1 MEDLKQKRAVAKS
14 QFTRAEKSLRRLI
27 ESDDT
32 VEEQISKRLIEL
44 SQKWQ
49 DIQDVHDEY
58 ATKVPAEQVE
68 EEDRY
73 IEEIEMRFEA
83 IEKDAVVFL
92 RKFVEK
98 QRGPVVINNPSNKP
112 TSKNEG
118 TSDAIGGRSSQAS
131 DTTLVLPANLNE
143 PTATLGV
150 ETTID
155 QHPVIPKM
163 RNGSESTNVVEQPGL
178 MNVIKFEKQKFD
190 IFEGDIRE
198 YPGFKERFTSYIEPR
213 YSKSEAALCLRLQLS
228 ATVRDE
234 VENIED
240 DVALLWQRLDLK
252 YGNTRKYIDA
262 VLSDISKLSK
272 GDGMATLN
280 MINMVEKSYRD
291 LVRIGSETEMSNS
304 FMISMIEKKLP
315 EQMRIEWVKLV
326 AEQGVTDSQVV
337 FQLLMDF
344 LAKWRKII
352 EYDAASIRKTSEK
365 KIHGQANHMS
375 GTKQRSQNKSD
386 VCWVHEG
393 GNHPVWKCKIFQMM
407 PLKEKL
413 EMVKQKQACHACF
426 EISCPGA
433 KNPEECAKNFK
444 CPMKGCGKP
453 HNVLIHQQ

>member
-14 QFTRAEKSLRRLI
+14 QFTRAERSLRRLI

-98 QRGPVVINNPSNKP
+98 QRGPVVVNTPSNTP

-118 TSDAIGGRSSQAS
+118 TSDAIGSQSSQAS
-131 DTTLVLPANLNE
+131 DTTLGLAADLNE
-143 PTATLGV
+143 PTATSGV

-155 QHPVIPKM
+155 HHPVIPKM
-163 RNGSESTNVVEQPGL
+163 RNGSESNSIVEQPAL
-178 MNVIKFEKQKFD
+178 RNVIKFEKQKLE
-190 IFEGDIRE
+190 IFEGDIRK

-252 YGNTRKYIDA
+252 YGNTRKYIDV

-291 LVRIGSETEMSNS
+291 LVRIGSQTEMSNS
-304 FMISMIEKKLP
+304 S
-315 EQMRIEWVKLV
+315 
-326 AEQGVTDSQVV
+326 
-337 FQLLMDF
+337 
-344 LAKWRKII
+344 
-352 EYDAASIRKTSEK
+352 
-365 KIHGQANHMS
+365 
-375 GTKQRSQNKSD
+375 
-386 VCWVHEG
+386 
-393 GNHPVWKCKIFQMM
+393 
-407 PLKEKL
+407 
-413 EMVKQKQACHACF
+413 
-426 EISCPGA
+426 
-433 KNPEECAKNFK
+433 
-444 CPMKGCGKP
+444 
-453 HNVLIHQQ
+453 

>member
-14 QFTRAEKSLRRLI
+14 KFTRAEKSLRRLI

-98 QRGPVVINNPSNKP
+98 QRGPVIVNTPSNTP

-118 TSDAIGGRSSQAS
+118 NSDATGGQSSQAS
-131 DTTLVLPANLNE
+131 DTTLVLPASLNG
-143 PTATLGV
+143 PTAASGV
-150 ETTID
+150 D
-155 QHPVIPKM
+155 QHPVIPKA
-163 RNGSESTNVVEQPGL
+163 RNGSEINSVAEQPGL
-178 MNVIKFEKQKFD
+178 RNVIKFEKQKLE
-190 IFEGDIRE
+190 IFEGDIRK
-198 YPGFKERFTSYIEPR
+198 YPGYKERFTSYIEPR

-262 VLSDISKLSK
+262 VLSDISKLSR

-291 LVRIGSETEMSNS
+291 LVRIGSQTEMSNS

-326 AEQGVTDSQVV
+326 AEQGVTDSHVV

-365 KIHGQANHMS
+365 KIHGQTNHVS
-375 GTKQRSQNKSD
+375 GTKPRSQN
-386 VCWVHEG
+386 
-393 GNHPVWKCKIFQMM
+393 
-407 PLKEKL
+407 
-413 EMVKQKQACHACF
+413 
-426 EISCPGA
+426 
-433 KNPEECAKNFK
+433 
-444 CPMKGCGKP
+444 
-453 HNVLIHQQ
+453 

>member
-49 DIQDVHDEY
+49 DIQDLHDEY

-98 QRGPVVINNPSNKP
+98 QRVVNTPSNKP

-163 RNGSESTNVVEQPGL
+163 RNGLESTNVVEQPGL

-190 IFEGDIRE
+190 IFEGDIRK

>member
-98 QRGPVVINNPSNKP
+98 QRGPVIVNTPSNTP

-118 TSDAIGGRSSQAS
+118 NSDATGGQSSQAS
-131 DTTLVLPANLNE
+131 DTTLVLPASLNG
-143 PTATLGV
+143 PTAASGV
-150 ETTID
+150 D
-155 QHPVIPKM
+155 QHPVIPKA
-163 RNGSESTNVVEQPGL
+163 RNGSEINSVAEQPGL
-178 MNVIKFEKQKFD
+178 RNVIRFEKQKLE
-190 IFEGDIRE
+190 IFEGDIRK

-240 DVALLWQRLDLK
+240 DVALLWQRLDL
-252 YGNTRKYIDA
+252 
-262 VLSDISKLSK
+262 
-272 GDGMATLN
+272 
-280 MINMVEKSYRD
+280 
-291 LVRIGSETEMSNS
+291 
-304 FMISMIEKKLP
+304 
-315 EQMRIEWVKLV
+315 
-326 AEQGVTDSQVV
+326 
-337 FQLLMDF
+337 
-344 LAKWRKII
+344 
-352 EYDAASIRKTSEK
+352 
-365 KIHGQANHMS
+365 
-375 GTKQRSQNKSD
+375 
-386 VCWVHEG
+386 
-393 GNHPVWKCKIFQMM
+393 
-407 PLKEKL
+407 
-413 EMVKQKQACHACF
+413 
-426 EISCPGA
+426 
-433 KNPEECAKNFK
+433 
-444 CPMKGCGKP
+444 
-453 HNVLIHQQ
+453 

>member
-98 QRGPVVINNPSNKP
+98 QRGSMVVNSPSNTP

-118 TSDAIGGRSSQAS
+118 NSDAIGGQSSQAS
-131 DTTLVLPANLNE
+131 DTTPAGLNG
-143 PTATLGV
+143 PTAASGIV
-150 ETTID
+150 TTID
-155 QHPVIPKM
+155 QHPVIPKA
-163 RNGSESTNVVEQPGL
+163 RNGAEIDSVAEQPEL
-178 MNVIKFEKQKFD
+178 RNVIKFEKQKLE
-190 IFEGDIRE
+190 IFEGDIRK

-228 ATVRDE
+228 ATIRDE

-252 YGNTRKYIDA
+252 YGNTRKYIDT

-291 LVRIGSETEMSNS
+291 LVRIGSQTEMSNS
-304 FMISMIEKKLP
+304 FMISMIERKLP

-326 AEQGVTDSQVV
+326 AEQGVTDSHLV

-365 KIHGQANHMS
+365 KIHGQTNHVS

-386 VCWVHEG
+386 VCWVHES

-426 EISCPGA
+426 ETSCPGA
-433 KNPEECAKNFK
+433 KNPEECAKSFK

>member
-1 MEDLKQKRAVAKS
+1 MD
-14 QFTRAEKSLRRLI
+14 
-27 ESDDT
+27 
-32 VEEQISKRLIEL
+32 
-44 SQKWQ
+44 W
-49 DIQDVHDEY
+49 
-58 ATKVPAEQVE
+58 
-68 EEDRY
+68 
-73 IEEIEMRFEA
+73 
-83 IEKDAVVFL
+83 
-92 RKFVEK
+92 
-98 QRGPVVINNPSNKP
+98 
-112 TSKNEG
+112 
-118 TSDAIGGRSSQAS
+118 
-131 DTTLVLPANLNE
+131 
-143 PTATLGV
+143 
-150 ETTID
+150 
-155 QHPVIPKM
+155 
-163 RNGSESTNVVEQPGL
+163 
-178 MNVIKFEKQKFD
+178 
-190 IFEGDIRE
+190 
-198 YPGFKERFTSYIEPR
+198 
-213 YSKSEAALCLRLQLS
+213 
-228 ATVRDE
+228 
-234 VENIED
+234 NIED

>member
-92 RKFVEK
+92 WKFVEK
-98 QRGPVVINNPSNKP
+98 QRGP

-131 DTTLVLPANLNE
+131 DTTIVLPANLNE

-155 QHPVIPKM
+155 QHPVMPKM
-163 RNGSESTNVVEQPGL
+163 RNGLESTNVVEQPGL

-190 IFEGDIRE
+190 IFEGDIRK

-213 YSKSEAALCLRLQLS
+213 YSKSEAALCLRLQFS

-240 DVALLWQRLDLK
+240 DVALVWQRLDLK
-252 YGNTRKYIDA
+252 YGNTRKYVDA

-304 FMISMIEKKLP
+304 FMIN
-315 EQMRIEWVKLV
+315 
-326 AEQGVTDSQVV
+326 
-337 FQLLMDF
+337 QLD
-344 LAKWRKII
+344 
-352 EYDAASIRKTSEK
+352 
-365 KIHGQANHMS
+365 NMS
-375 GTKQRSQNKSD
+375 
-386 VCWVHEG
+386 
-393 GNHPVWKCKIFQMM
+393 
-407 PLKEKL
+407 
-413 EMVKQKQACHACF
+413 
-426 EISCPGA
+426 
-433 KNPEECAKNFK
+433 
-444 CPMKGCGKP
+444 
-453 HNVLIHQQ
+453 